1 MIYRPQNLPQRRPPS
16 LKIVAAGFLGI
27 GPLLWMPCFMALEA
41 LSTGGISIGW
51 PSGAQLLSGLGNVVF
66 LAFWWWVMAFV
77 GGVWLATMGSTLLAA
92 VATWKLLHLIA
103 RDYPQFYR
111 LPAARFAS
119 CFVTASAMSALAF
132 FLCSAGTPMLHGLSL
147 IGSVALVG
155 GVLGLLLGL
164 CFRKV
169 NSDEGASL
177 LDGPKDGKLP

>member
-1 MIYRPQNLPQRRPPS
+1 
-16 LKIVAAGFLGI
+16 
-27 GPLLWMPCFMALEA
+27 MALEA

-51 PSGAQLLSGLGNVVF
+51 PSGEQLLSGVGNVVF
-66 LAFWWWVMAFV
+66 LAFWWWVMAFA
-77 GGVWLATMGSTLLAA
+77 GGVWLATLGSTLLAA

-132 FLCSAGTPMLHGLSL
+132 FLCSAGTPMLHELSL

-169 NSDEGASL
+169 NSDDGASAL
-177 LDGPKDGKLP
+177 EGPGNGEPA

>member
-1 MIYRPQNLPQRRPPS
+1 MIYRPQNLPQRMPPS

-27 GPLLWMPCFMALEA
+27 GPVLWMPCFMALEA
-41 LSTGGISIGW
+41 VSAGGISLGW
-51 PSGAQLLSGLGNVVF
+51 PSGAQLSSGLENLIF
-66 LAFWWWVMAFV
+66 LAFWWWVMAFA

-111 LPAARFAS
+111 LPATRFAS
-119 CFVTASAMSALAF
+119 CFVMASAISALAF
-132 FLCSAGTPMLHGLSL
+132 FLCSAGAPMLHGLSL

-155 GVLGLLLGL
+155 GVLGLLLGR

-169 NSDEGASL
+169 NSDDGASA
-177 LDGPKDGKLP
+177 LDGPGNGEPA